1 MLQHD
6 ISSKGGSMNLAS
18 LLSKDRINLSLKPG
32 KKDKVIE
39 DLVYTM
45 KKGADAE
52 LIVSTL
58 LKREELGS
66 TGIGKGIAIPHC
78 RSLAVDKLEIAIGR
92 TIKPINFNAIDKK
105 PVSLI
110 FLIIAPPQD
119 PGNQYLITLGKIVQ
133 IAKELTKSKAVNKP
147 KTPDEFIQLIDEIE
161 KDLKKRK

>member
-1 MLQHD
+1 
-6 ISSKGGSMNLAS
+6 MNLAS
-18 LLSKDRINLSLKPG
+18 LLSKERINLSLKPG
-32 KKDKVIE
+32 QKNKVIE
-39 DLVYTM
+39 ELVFM
-45 KKGADAE
+45 VKQGADAE

-78 RSLAVDKLEIAIGR
+78 RSLAVDKLEIAVGK
-92 TIKPINFNAIDKK
+92 TQKPINFNAIDKK

-133 IAKELTKSKAVNKP
+133 IAKELTKKKLVQKLKSP
-147 KTPDEFIQLIDEIE
+147 EEFISLINEVE
-161 KDLKKRK
+161 KGLKKRK

>member
-1 MLQHD
+1 
-6 ISSKGGSMNLAS
+6 MNLAS
-18 LLSKDRINLSLKPG
+18 LLSKDRINLSLKPC
-32 KKDKVIE
+32 KKDDVIKE
-39 DLVYTM
+39 LVYTI
-45 KKGADAE
+45 KKGTDAE

-78 RSLAVDKLEIAIGR
+78 RSLAVEKLEIAIGR
-92 TIKPINFNAIDKK
+92 TSKPITFNSIDKK

-133 IAKELTKSKAVNKP
+133 IAKEITKKNLIQKA
-147 KTPDEFIQLIDEIE
+147 KTPDDFINVINDIE
-161 KDLKKRK
+161 KALAKRK

>member
-1 MLQHD
+1 
-6 ISSKGGSMNLAS
+6 MNLSS
-18 LLSKDRINLSLKPG
+18 LLSKNRINLSLKPG

-39 DLVYTM
+39 DLVYSV

-92 TIKPINFNAIDKK
+92 TLKPINFNAIDKK

-119 PGNQYLITLGKIVQ
+119 PGNQYLLTLGKIVQ
-133 IAKELTKSKAVNKP
+133 IAKELTKAKAVHKP
-147 KTPDEFIQLIDEIE
+147 KTPDEFVQLIDEIE
-161 KDLKKRK
+161 KDLRKRK

>member
-1 MLQHD
+1 
-6 ISSKGGSMNLAS
+6 MNLAS

-45 KKGADAE
+45 KKETDAE

-92 TIKPINFNAIDKK
+92 TTKPINFNAIDKK
-105 PVSLI
+105 PVNLI

-133 IAKELTKSKAVNKP
+133 IAKELTRSKMINKP
-147 KTPDEFIQLIDEIE
+147 KTPEEFIQLIDGIE

>member
-1 MLQHD
+1 
-6 ISSKGGSMNLAS
+6 MNLAS
-18 LLSKDRINLSLKPG
+18 LLSKDRINLALKPG
-32 KKDKVIE
+32 KKTKVIE
-39 DLVYTM
+39 DLVYSM
-45 KKGADAE
+45 KKGDDAE

-78 RSLAVDKLEIAIGR
+78 RSLAVDKLEIAVGR
-92 TIKPINFNAIDKK
+92 TTKPISFNAIDKK

-133 IAKELTKSKAVNKP
+133 IAKELTKKRLINKP
-147 KTPDEFIQLIDEIE
+147 QNPEEFISLIDQIE
-161 KDLKKRK
+161 KDLRKRK

>member
-1 MLQHD
+1 
-6 ISSKGGSMNLAS
+6 MNLAS

-45 KKGADAE
+45 KEGADAE

-92 TIKPINFNAIDKK
+92 TTKPINFNAIDKK

-133 IAKELTKSKAVNKP
+133 IAKEMTKLKAVNKS
-147 KTPDEFIQLIDEIE
+147 KTPDEFIQQIDEIE

>member
-1 MLQHD
+1 
-6 ISSKGGSMNLAS
+6 MNLAS
-18 LLSKDRINLSLKPG
+18 LLLKERINLSIKPG
-32 KKDKVIE
+32 KKNKVIE
-39 DLVYTM
+39 DLVYSI
-45 KKGADAE
+45 KKEEDAE

-78 RSLAVDKLEIAIGR
+78 RSLAVDKLEIAVGR
-92 TIKPINFNAIDKK
+92 TTKPINFNAIDKK

-133 IAKELTKSKAVNKP
+133 IAKELTKKDLLHQP
-147 KTPDEFIQLIDEIE
+147 KTPEEFIELINQIE
-161 KDLKKRK
+161 KDLRKRK

>member
-1 MLQHD
+1 
-6 ISSKGGSMNLAS
+6 MNLAS
-18 LLSKDRINLSLKPG
+18 LLSKDRIILSLKPG
-32 KKDKVIE
+32 KKNKVIE

-45 KKGADAE
+45 KQGADAE

-66 TGIGKGIAIPHC
+66 TGIGKAIAIPHC
-78 RSLAVDKLEIAIGR
+78 RSLAVDKLEIAVGR
-92 TIKPINFNAIDKK
+92 TTKPIKFNAIDKK

-133 IAKELTKSKAVNKP
+133 IAKELIKKKLIGKP
-147 KTPDEFIQLIDEIE
+147 QTPEEFITLIDQVE
-161 KDLKKRK
+161 KGLKKGK

>member
-1 MLQHD
+1 
-6 ISSKGGSMNLAS
+6 MNLAS
-18 LLSKDRINLSLKPG
+18 LLSKERINLSLGSGQKN
-32 KKDKVIE
+32 KVIE
-39 DLVYTM
+39 ELVYM
-45 KKGADAE
+45 IKQGSDAE

-78 RSLAVDKLEIAIGR
+78 RSLAVDKLEIAVGK
-92 TIKPINFNAIDKK
+92 TQKPINFNAIDKK

-133 IAKELTKSKAVNKP
+133 IAKELTKKKLVQKLKSP
-147 KTPDEFIQLIDEIE
+147 EEFISMINEIE
-161 KDLKKRK
+161 KGLKKRK

>member
-1 MLQHD
+1 
-6 ISSKGGSMNLAS
+6 MNLAS
-18 LLSKDRINLSLKPG
+18 LLSTDRVILSIKPG
-32 KKDKVIE
+32 TKERVIE
-39 DLVYTM
+39 DLVYTI
-45 KKGADAE
+45 KKEADAE

-78 RSLAVDKLEIAIGR
+78 RSLAVDKLEIAVGR
-92 TIKPINFNAIDKK
+92 TTKPIKFNAIDKK

-110 FLIIAPPQD
+110 FLILAPPQD

-133 IAKELTKSKAVNKP
+133 IAKELTKKKLIAKAQSP
-147 KTPDEFIQLIDEIE
+147 EEFITLIDQVE

>member
-1 MLQHD
+1 
-6 ISSKGGSMNLAS
+6 MNLAS
-18 LLSKDRINLSLKPG
+18 LLSKDRINLTLKPG
-32 KKDKVIE
+32 KKDEVIK
-39 DLVYTM
+39 DLVYLM
-45 KKGADAE
+45 KKGSDADV
-52 LIVSTL
+52 IISTL

-78 RSLAVDKLEIAIGR
+78 RSLLVDKLEITVGR

-133 IAKELTKSKAVNKP
+133 IAKEITRKNLIDKP
-147 KTPDEFIQLIDEIE
+147 QTSEEFITTINEIE
-161 KDLKKRK
+161 KELAKKRL